1 MSITLAFIKK
11 EFLQIIRD
19 PSSLII
25 AFVLPTL
32 LLFIYAYGINL
43 DFANVRL
50 GIKNDDGS
58 PATEELAGAFG
69 QNRFITAVRY
79 DDRKQ
84 MQADLTRA
92 KIQGALTI
100 PSDFTRRLAAGKDAS
115 LQLINDGANINQV
128 SHTQNYVNQI
138 VSGWLQKSGF
148 ATAASPAVE
157 VQARY
162 RYNQNADGRRAL
174 VPSSLALP

>member
-1 MSITLAFIKK
+1 M
-11 EFLQIIRD
+11 QIIRD

-92 KIQGALTI
+92 KFRARL
-100 PSDFTRRLAAGKDAS
+100 PFRRISRGGWRPVKTPPCS
-115 LQLINDGANINQV
+115 LLP
-128 SHTQNYVNQI
+128 
-138 VSGWLQKSGF
+138 
-148 ATAASPAVE
+148 TAPTSI
-157 VQARY
+157 R
-162 RYNQNADGRRAL
+162 
-174 VPSSLALP
+174 

>member
-1 MSITLAFIKK
+1 MHLSKRNFC
-11 EFLQIIRD
+11 QIIRD

-69 QNRFITAVRY
+69 TKPFYYRRTLRRQKTNAGRPY
-79 DDRKQ
+79 PRKNSG
-84 MQADLTRA
+84 RA
-92 KIQGALTI
+92 YHSVGFHA
-100 PSDFTRRLAAGKDAS
+100 AAG
-115 LQLINDGANINQV
+115 
-128 SHTQNYVNQI
+128 
-138 VSGWLQKSGF
+138 
-148 ATAASPAVE
+148 
-157 VQARY
+157 
-162 RYNQNADGRRAL
+162 GR
-174 VPSSLALP
+174 

>member
-84 MQADLTRA
+84 MQADLKLYSSKGKNGR
-92 KIQGALTI
+92 L
-100 PSDFTRRLAAGKDAS
+100 LAATSREFHPGPC
-115 LQLINDGANINQV
+115 LWV
-128 SHTQNYVNQI
+128 
-138 VSGWLQKSGF
+138 
-148 ATAASPAVE
+148 
-157 VQARY
+157 
-162 RYNQNADGRRAL
+162 RRAIL
-174 VPSSLALP
+174 

>member
-50 GIKNDDGS
+50 GIKTTTAARQPRNW
-58 PATEELAGAFG
+58 PAPSDKTVYYRRTLRRQKTNAG
-69 QNRFITAVRY
+69 RPYPR
-79 DDRKQ
+79 
-84 MQADLTRA
+84 

-115 LQLINDGANINQV
+115 CSLLP
-128 SHTQNYVNQI
+128 
-138 VSGWLQKSGF
+138 
-148 ATAASPAVE
+148 TAPTSI
-157 VQARY
+157 R
-162 RYNQNADGRRAL
+162 
-174 VPSSLALP
+174 

>member
-100 PSDFTRRLAAGKDAS
+100 PSDFTRRLAAGKDVS
-115 LQLINDGANINQV
+115 LEL
-128 SHTQNYVNQI
+128 S
-138 VSGWLQKSGF
+138 SGS
-148 ATAASPAVE
+148 
-157 VQARY
+157 R
-162 RYNQNADGRRAL
+162 
-174 VPSSLALP
+174 